1 MFSKKI
7 LASVSAIALLILVSG
22 APAVVSAA
30 DADTVVNKGQIFKT
44 GKGVAAGQSAAAAGA
59 GGGSGLTGALGT
71 LGAGSVAAGVAVA
84 AAIGVAVAAVVDDS
98 SNTTATS
105 TTITCF
111 QCAPGIKILGKDSGF
126 ADFDTRLL
134 TLPNLP

>member
-7 LASVSAIALLILVSG
+7 LASVSAIALLLLVSG

-59 GGGSGLTGALGT
+59 GGAGSGITGALGT

-84 AAIGVAVAAVVDDS
+84 AAIGVAVAAVVDDAS
-98 SNTTATS
+98 TTTATS
-105 TTITCF
+105 TTVTCR
-111 QCAPGIKILGKDSGF
+111 QCAAGILELGAETGF
-126 ADFDTRLL
+126 ADFATRLIS
-134 TLPNLP
+134 PNSE